1 MGSKMGSDGKTA
13 IGYGKQMKMGM
24 KKHAVA
30 CLFCGSQVGLEPTT
44 LRLTADT
51 AITMSIVIGNSHT
64 K

>member
-1 MGSKMGSDGKTA
+1 MGVVTPKNDCFWQMG
-13 IGYGKQMKMGM
+13 
-24 KKHAVA
+24 KKRHKKARY
-30 CLFCGSQVGLEPTT
+30 CMLFCGSQVGLEPTT